1 MPRVHRLPDRT
12 RAVAESPEL
21 DAAVARLMELARFVK
36 VRRHRGPLTTAEA
49 NDVLTAVDTSTEAFV
64 DAVRDALGLE
74 DA

>member
-21 DAAVARLMELARFVK
+21 DAAVARLMELSRFVK

-49 NDVLTAVDTSTEAFV
+49 VDLMATVDASTDAFA
-64 DAVRDALGLE
+64 DAVRETLGLP